1 VVLGD
6 LRCTGHVILRMRS
19 KLCTFIIGKRYFLT
33 ITWLNLRRS
42 ALKVT
47 K

>member
-1 VVLGD
+1 MGQ
-6 LRCTGHVILRMRS
+6 RCFSPIAWH
-19 KLCTFIIGKRYFLT
+19 
-33 ITWLNLRRS
+33 NLRRS